1 MKEETIAKVVEL
13 TDKLKELEA
22 AKERLQSS
30 MVRIGYTS
38 NDYQGNMYAITNNI
52 LQELAEAHD
61 ACIRSEIDG
70 LITKY
75 RNELREL

>member
-22 AKERLQSS
+22 AKERLQPSR
-30 MVRIGYTS
+30 VRIGYMS
-38 NDYQGNMYAITNNI
+38 SDYQGNVYAITNDV
-52 LQELAEAHD
+52 LQELADAHD
-61 ACIRSEIDG
+61 ASIRSEIDG

-75 RNELREL
+75 GNELREL

>member
-13 TDKLKELEA
+13 TDKIKELEA
-22 AKERLQSS
+22 AKERLLPS
-30 MVRIGYTS
+30 MVRIGYMS
-38 NDYQGNMYAITNNI
+38 SDYQGNVYAIANDA
-52 LQELAEAHD
+52 LQELADAHD
-61 ACIRSEIDG
+61 ASIRSEIDG